1 MRSKEVKDLSLR
13 PQGRLQPDFHI
24 PGVAAALFAIC
35 LLVNVVGTM
44 LMTQNG
50 ISSDAVIGSWT
61 VLWILVGT
69 FLLFSLKI
77 ASQWEKAVVLRLGKF
92 HRLAGPGSFWVF
104 PIVDTLANWID
115 HRVMVTPFSA
125 EKTLTKDT
133 VPVDVDAVLFW
144 VVWDAE
150 KAALE
155 VADYRAAIA
164 WAAQTALREIIGQS
178 VLADILVGRAKMDAD
193 LQKIIDERTTPWGI
207 TVQSVEIRDVIIP
220 PDLEDAMSRQAQAER
235 ERQSR
240 IILGESEEQIAA
252 SFAEASKA
260 YIHNPTALHL
270 RAMNM
275 LFEGL
280 KEKGALVIV
289 PSSAIDTMNLGGLS
303 GMVSLAQQNLPP
315 EKENKGILP
324 ASHRDGDPSPSPPLS
339 RNYYNESLN
348 YLPGTCAGRDHFPH
362 RLPASQTGLPFG
374 RPGHPGR
381 GEYPAGHQ
389 RRGLPGLL
397 AGLQPGYDYRHPRV
411 AIHRPGS
418 PAPKSQRQVRLLSR
432 RGTRTLE
439 QQGLCGVPPELQV

>member
-1 MRSKEVKDLSLR
+1 MSPTNISKDVSLR
-13 PQGRLQPDFHI
+13 PQGRLKPDLHI
-24 PGVAAALFAIC
+24 PGMAGFLFAIC
-35 LLVNVVGTM
+35 LLANIVGT
-44 LMTQNG
+44 LVLTQNG
-50 ISSDAVIGSWT
+50 VLSDTGIGIWT
-61 VLWILVGT
+61 VAWILLGT
-69 FLLFSLKI
+69 FFLLSLKV
-77 ASQWEKAVVLRLGKF
+77 ASQWEKAVILRLGKF
-92 HRLAGPGSFWVF
+92 HKLAGPGAFWVL

-260 YIHNPTALHL
+260 YVNNPTALHL

-280 KEKGALVIV
+280 KQKGALVIV
-289 PSSAIDTMNLGGLS
+289 PSSAVDTMNLGGLS
-303 GMVSLAQQNLPP
+303 GLVSLAKQNLPK
-315 EKENKGILP
+315 EKE
-324 ASHRDGDPSPSPPLS
+324 
-339 RNYYNESLN
+339 
-348 YLPGTCAGRDHFPH
+348 
-362 RLPASQTGLPFG
+362 
-374 RPGHPGR
+374 
-381 GEYPAGHQ
+381 
-389 RRGLPGLL
+389 
-397 AGLQPGYDYRHPRV
+397 
-411 AIHRPGS
+411 
-418 PAPKSQRQVRLLSR
+418 
-432 RGTRTLE
+432 
-439 QQGLCGVPPELQV
+439 

>member
-1 MRSKEVKDLSLR
+1 MSPNTVVKDLSLR
-13 PQGRLQPDFHI
+13 LQSRQKPDLHI
-24 PGVAAALFAIC
+24 PGVAGALFAIC
-35 LLVNVVGTM
+35 LIICVLGINQ
-44 LMTQNG
+44 MTKYSFFTDTWIG
-50 ISSDAVIGSWT
+50 IWT
-61 VLWILVGT
+61 VAWILLGT
-69 FLLFSLKI
+69 YFLYWLKI
-77 ASQWEKAVVLRLGKF
+77 ASQWEKAVILRMGKF
-92 HRLAGPGSFWVF
+92 HKLAGPGPFWLLPF
-104 PIVDTLANWID
+104 VDTLANWID

-220 PDLEDAMSRQAQAER
+220 PDLENAMSRQAQAER

-240 IILGESEEQIAA
+240 IILGESEKQIAE
-252 SFAEASKA
+252 SFSEASKA

-303 GMVSLAQQNLPP
+303 GMVSLAQQNLPKE
-315 EKENKGILP
+315 EK
-324 ASHRDGDPSPSPPLS
+324 
-339 RNYYNESLN
+339 
-348 YLPGTCAGRDHFPH
+348 
-362 RLPASQTGLPFG
+362 
-374 RPGHPGR
+374 
-381 GEYPAGHQ
+381 
-389 RRGLPGLL
+389 
-397 AGLQPGYDYRHPRV
+397 
-411 AIHRPGS
+411 
-418 PAPKSQRQVRLLSR
+418 
-432 RGTRTLE
+432 
-439 QQGLCGVPPELQV
+439 